1 MSEEFIKIVV
11 SEPQKVEESQL
22 TSYVTYKVST
32 ETNRPGFSYT
42 SISVVRRFS
51 DFVWLSDMLTITS
64 SGSII
69 PSLPDKTITSKFDF
83 GSDFIEARKR
93 SLERFLHRVAEH
105 PELGVSDHFMVFLQA
120 DEPGLKQAISLSKN
134 LKPKRMSAVNDLA
147 KSTWNMYVGNG
158 GKQATLEK
166 TPEDMQVDEIFKY
179 ISDLEKIMMKTAAAA
194 ASMVERTRKLANSYN
209 EFSSSLTSLALCE
222 GDVFGETLAKIGST
236 VDTVSTGTNVHAE
249 KEELRFQE
257 PLEEYARLVQSVKG
271 AIAIRNEKRGNYV
284 SALTTLEV
292 DQAAYSKVLGQAGK
306 ESSARSKEQAVE
318 KSQDNANQAKDDFE
332 ETTKRLLRDF
342 EQFRKTK
349 TGDIKEI
356 LINFVNLQIE
366 YDTVLERDRKSVV

>member
-1 MSEEFIKIVV
+1 
-11 SEPQKVEESQL
+11 
-22 TSYVTYKVST
+22 
-32 ETNRPGFSYT
+32 
-42 SISVVRRFS
+42 
-51 DFVWLSDMLTITS
+51 MLTITS
-64 SGSII
+64 PGSII

-166 TPEDMQVDEIFKY
+166 SPEDMQVDEIFKY
-179 ISDLEKIMMKTAAAA
+179 ISDLEKIMLKTAAAA

-318 KSQDNANQAKDDFE
+318 KSQDSANQAKDDFE
-332 ETTKRLLRDF
+332 ETTARLLRDF

-356 LINFVNLQIE
+356 LINFVNLQVE
-366 YDTVLERDRKSVV
+366 YDTVLERGWANMTPAIDSIVSIEKDTPALKYTENPLPAAAANAGADANPFPDETVEDESV